1 VSSSSSALQHP
12 AAVEHAGARALRLA
26 GNALA
31 WFAFGACYVFLYA
44 PLATIMVFSFNDS
57 TSQSLPFTRFT
68 TRWYSALLDDDAIF
82 HALRISLEV
91 ALGSVAIAAV
101 VGTAFALIFNQA
113 RSRTT
118 TAIQGALTIPFL
130 LPGMVLGLSM
140 AITFNALGVSLGLLT
155 VMVGHA
161 SFVTPVVMLIVLT
174 RLRRIDPSYL
184 QASMDLGAGR
194 FRTFWHVVVPQ
205 IRTALLVACLLGF
218 TLSFDEIIVTF
229 FLAGPSPTLPV
240 YVWNHI
246 RFGFTPEINAIFS
259 CIGVASFVIVVVSTQ
274 ILRRDF
280 RRAAP
285 TDKAPLL
292 PTT

>member
-1 VSSSSSALQHP
+1 VSSSSPALQHP
-12 AAVEHAGARALRLA
+12 AAIEHAGTRALKLI

-31 WFAFGACYVFLYA
+31 WVAFGACYVFLYA
-44 PLATIMVFSFNDS
+44 PLVTIMVFSFNDS

-68 TRWYSALLDDDAIF
+68 TRWYSALLHDDAIF
-82 HALRISLEV
+82 QALRISLEV

-101 VGTAFALIFNQA
+101 VGTLFALIFNEV
-113 RSRTT
+113 RTR
-118 TAIQGALTIPFL
+118 TALVMQGAVTIPFL

-140 AITFNALGVSLGLLT
+140 AITFNAIGKSLGMLT
-155 VMVGHA
+155 VMLGHA

-194 FRTFWHVVVPQ
+194 VRTFWHIVMPQ

-259 CIGVASFVIVVVSTQ
+259 AIGVVSFVIVVVSTQ
-274 ILRRDF
+274 ILRRDL
-280 RRAAP
+280 RRVAP
-285 TDKAPLL
+285 GADAPLL
-292 PTT
+292 PTA